1 MQPLPVAG
9 AQNAAAE
16 PTVDQTHDA
25 AHPQTRAVSEQMKIV
40 IVGHVD
46 HGKSTLIGRLF
57 HDTDSLPVGK
67 YEQILASCKKRGV
80 EFEWAFLMDAF
91 QAERDQNITI
101 DTAQIWFHT
110 NKRQYVIIDAP
121 GHKEFLKNMIS
132 GAARAEAALLLIDA
146 KEGVREQ
153 TRRHG
158 YLLQLLGVRQVA
170 VVINKMDLVDYSE
183 AAYNKLVQEYTE
195 FLTKLEVKPTF
206 FIPVTA
212 RHGENIA
219 NKTEK
224 MNWYKG
230 PTVLEALDTFHPVAQ
245 SSALPLRMPI
255 QDVYRFDHRRILA
268 GRIESGT
275 LKVGDELVFAPY
287 SRTSRVA
294 SIEYW
299 AGEHSDTAYAGE
311 SVGITLTEQIFVERG
326 QIAAHTQDGPVAT
339 TEFQARIFWLGREP
353 LEVKKK
359 YKLKLATQEVECT
372 VKSIDRIIDASTLE
386 LATAQRDRVERNEV
400 AELRLHTR
408 YPIAADGYSMIAE
421 TGRFVLVQD
430 KEVAGGGIISGGI
443 LADRTLT
450 TQKTANITWSPSKI
464 TAAQRAVR
472 NGHSGG
478 VVWLT
483 GLSGAGKSTIANE
496 LERILFERGLHTF
509 ALDGDNL
516 RHGLCSDLTFSAED
530 RAENI
535 RRVGHVV
542 RLMAEAGTIVVT
554 SFISPY
560 RADRRKVREIMN
572 ELRFVEVYVKCP
584 LDVCETRDP
593 KQLYKKARSGQIK
606 NFTGIDAP
614 YEEPE
619 NAEIVIETDKQS
631 VESSVT
637 SIVDYLRGVLYSEK
651 H

>member
-1 MQPLPVAG
+1 MQPLPTVSTTP
-9 AQNAAAE
+9 NALPGE
-16 PTVDQTHDA
+16 LHDA

-57 HDTDSLPVGK
+57 YDTDSLPVGK

-80 EFEWAFLMDAF
+80 EFEWAFLMDSF

-101 DTAQIWFHT
+101 DTAQIWFYT

-170 VVINKMDLVDYSE
+170 VVINKMDLVNYSE
-183 AAYNKLVQEYTE
+183 AAYKELVREYTE
-195 FLTKLEVKPTF
+195 FLAKLEVKPTF

-219 NKTEK
+219 RHAEK
-224 MNWYKG
+224 MAWYKG
-230 PTVLEALDTFHPVAQ
+230 PTVLEALDTFNPVKGNTE
-245 SSALPLRMPI
+245 LPLRFPI

-268 GRIESGT
+268 GRVESGK
-275 LKVGDELVFAPY
+275 LKVGDKLLFAPY
-287 SRTSRVA
+287 LKTSTVA
-294 SIEYW
+294 SIEHW
-299 AGEHSDTAYAGE
+299 AGEHKAEALAGE

-326 QIAAHTQDGPVAT
+326 QIGAHAEDGPVPT
-339 TEFQARIFWLGREP
+339 TEFQARIFWLGHAP
-353 LEVKKK
+353 LELKKK

-372 VKSIDRIIDASTLE
+372 IKSIDKIIDATTLE
-386 LATAQRDRVERNEV
+386 LATSQRNSVERNEV
-400 AELRLHTR
+400 AELRIHTR
-408 YPIAADGYSMIAE
+408 YPIAVDSYSIIPE
-421 TGRFVLVQD
+421 TGRFVLVD
-430 KEVAGGGIISGGI
+430 GKEVAGGGIISGGI
-443 LADRTLT
+443 LADRSLNA
-450 TQKTANITWSPSKI
+450 QKATNITWSPSKI
-464 TAAQRAVR
+464 TAAQRSVR
-472 NGHSGG
+472 NGHTGG
-478 VVWLT
+478 VLWLT

-496 LERILFERGLHTF
+496 LEKILFERGLHTF
-509 ALDGDNL
+509 ALDGDNI
-516 RHGLCSDLTFSAED
+516 RHGLCSDLSFSPQD

-554 SFISPY
+554 SFISPF
-560 RADRRKVREIMN
+560 RDDRRKVREIMS
-572 ELRFVEVYVKCP
+572 ELKFIEVYVKCP
-584 LDVCETRDP
+584 LAVCETRDP
-593 KQLYKKARSGQIK
+593 KQLYQKARKGEIK
-606 NFTGIDAP
+606 NFTGIDSP

-619 NAEIVIETDKQS
+619 NAEVVVETDKQS
-631 VESSVT
+631 LEACVT
-637 SIVDYLRGVLYSEK
+637 HIVDYLRGVLYSEK

>member
-1 MQPLPVAG
+1 MQLL
-9 AQNAAAE
+9 
-16 PTVDQTHDA
+16 PTVSTTPNALPGELHDA
-25 AHPQTRAVSEQMKIV
+25 AHPQTRAVTEQMKIV

-67 YEQILASCKKRGV
+67 YEAILASCKKRGV

-101 DTAQIWFHT
+101 DTAQIWFYT

-170 VVINKMDLVDYSE
+170 VIINKMDLVDYSE
-183 AAYNKLVQEYTE
+183 AAYNALVKEYTE
-195 FLTKLEVKPTF
+195 FLKKLDVTPKF

-219 NKTEK
+219 RRSEH
-224 MNWYKG
+224 MAWYKG
-230 PTVLEALDTFHPVAQ
+230 PVVLEALDTFNPVVGNAE
-245 SSALPLRMPI
+245 LPLRFPI

-268 GRIESGT
+268 GRVESGRI
-275 LKVGDELVFAPY
+275 KVGDELIFAPY
-287 SRTSRVA
+287 LKTSKVA
-294 SIEYW
+294 SIEHW
-299 AGEHSDTAYAGE
+299 AGKTLTEAVAGE
-311 SVGITLTEQIFVERG
+311 SIGITMTEQIFVERG
-326 QIAAHTQDGPVAT
+326 QIGAHAVDGPVAT

-353 LEVKKK
+353 LALKKK
-359 YKLKLATQEVECT
+359 YKLKLATQEVEC
-372 VKSIDRIIDASTLE
+372 SIKAIDKIIDASTLE
-386 LATAQRDRVERNEV
+386 MASSQRDKVERNEV
-400 AELRLHTR
+400 AELRIHTR
-408 YPIAADGYSMIAE
+408 YPLAVDSYSMIPE
-421 TGRFVLVQD
+421 TGRFVIVD
-430 KEVAGGGIISGGI
+430 GKEVAGGGIISGGI
-443 LADRTLT
+443 LADRSLST
-450 TQKTANITWSPSKI
+450 TKTGTNLTWSPSKV
-464 TAAQRAVR
+464 TQSQRAIR
-472 NGHSGG
+472 NGHTGG

-483 GLSGAGKSTIANE
+483 GFSGAGKSTIANE
-496 LERILFERGLHTF
+496 LEKILFERGLHTF
-509 ALDGDNL
+509 ALDGDNT
-516 RHGLCSDLTFSAED
+516 RHGLCSDLGFSAED

-542 RLMAEAGTIVVT
+542 RLMAESGAIVVT

-572 ELRFVEVYVKCP
+572 EMKFIEVYVKCP
-584 LDVCETRDP
+584 IEVCEQRDP
-593 KQLYKKARSGQIK
+593 KQLYRKARSGQIK

-614 YEEPE
+614 YEIPE

-631 VESSVT
+631 VEASVT
-637 SIVDYLRGVLYSEK
+637 QILDYLRDVLYTEK

>member
-1 MQPLPVAG
+1 MQQL
-9 AQNAAAE
+9 
-16 PTVDQTHDA
+16 PTVSSSPSGNVNSQSETHEA

-57 HDTDSLPVGK
+57 YDTDSLPVGK

-101 DTAQIWFHT
+101 DTAQIWFYT

-132 GAARAEAALLLIDA
+132 GAARAEAAMLLIDA
-146 KEGVREQ
+146 KEGVKEQ

-183 AAYNKLVQEYTE
+183 KAYNALVKEYTE
-195 FLTKLEVKPTF
+195 FLNKLDVKPKF

-219 NKTEK
+219 KRSENMK
-224 MNWYKG
+224 WYTG
-230 PTVLEALDTFHPVAQ
+230 PVVLEALDTFNPVVAN
-245 SSALPLRMPI
+245 AELPLRFPI

-268 GRIESGT
+268 GRVESGEI
-275 LKVGDELVFAPY
+275 KVGDTLIFAPY
-287 SRTSRVA
+287 LKTSKVA
-294 SIEYW
+294 TIEHW
-299 AGEHSDTAYAGE
+299 AGESKNLARAGE
-311 SVGITLTEQIFVERG
+311 SIGITLTEQIFVERG
-326 QIAAHTQDGPVAT
+326 QIGAHVHDGPVAT
-339 TEFQARIFWLGREP
+339 TEFQARIFWLGHEP
-353 LEVKKK
+353 LSLKKK
-359 YKLKLATQEVECT
+359 YKLKLATQEVEC
-372 VKSIDRIIDASTLE
+372 SIKAIEKIIDASTLE
-386 LATAQRDRVERNEV
+386 MASTQRDHVERNEV
-400 AELRLHTR
+400 AELRIHTR
-408 YPIAADGYSMIAE
+408 YPLAADNYSLIPE
-421 TGRFVLVQD
+421 TGRFVIVD
-430 KEVAGGGIISGGI
+430 GKEVAGGGIISGGI
-443 LADRTLT
+443 LADRTQSA
-450 TQKTANITWSPSKI
+450 QKSENITWSPSKI
-464 TAAQRAVR
+464 TLAQRAIR
-472 NGHSGG
+472 NGHTGG

-496 LERILFERGLHTF
+496 LEKILFERGLHTF
-509 ALDGDNL
+509 ALDGDNT

-560 RADRRKVREIMN
+560 RADRRKVREIMS
-572 ELRFVEVYVKCP
+572 EMKFIEVYIKCP
-584 LDVCETRDP
+584 LEVCEQRDP
-593 KQLYKKARSGQIK
+593 KQLYRKARSGQIK

-614 YEEPE
+614 YETPE
-619 NAEIVIETDKQS
+619 NPEIVIETDKQS
-631 VESSVT
+631 VEESVT
-637 SIVDYLRGVLYSEK
+637 QILDLLKDLLYSEK

>member
-1 MQPLPVAG
+1 MQNLPTVSNNV
-9 AQNAAAE
+9 NAAGE
-16 PTVDQTHDA
+16 THDA
-25 AHPQTRAVSEQMKIV
+25 AHPQTRAVTEQMKIV

-57 HDTDSLPVGK
+57 YDTDSLPVGK
-67 YEQILASCKKRGV
+67 YEAILASCKKRGV

-101 DTAQIWFHT
+101 DTAQIWFYT
-110 NKRQYVIIDAP
+110 PKRQYVIIDAP

-170 VVINKMDLVDYSE
+170 VVINKMDLMGYSE
-183 AAYNKLVQEYTE
+183 ETYKALVKEYTE
-195 FLTKLEVKPTF
+195 FLNKLEIKPTF
-206 FIPVTA
+206 FIPVA
-212 RHGENIA
+212 AKHGENIA
-219 NKTEK
+219 RKTEK
-224 MNWYKG
+224 MAWYKG
-230 PTVLEALDTFHPVAQ
+230 PTVLSALDSFSPVVAN
-245 SSALPLRMPI
+245 AELPLRMPI

-268 GRIESGT
+268 GRVESGK
-275 LKVGDELVFAPY
+275 LKVGDTLIFAPFLK
-287 SRTSRVA
+287 TSKVA
-294 SIEYW
+294 TIEHW
-299 AGEHSDTAYAGE
+299 AGKLLTEAVAGE
-311 SVGITLTEQIFVERG
+311 SIGITLTEQIFVERG
-326 QIAAHTQDGPVAT
+326 QIAAHPSDGPVAT
-339 TEFQARIFWLGREP
+339 TEFQARIFWMGHQP
-353 LEVKKK
+353 LSQKKK

-372 VKSIDRIIDASTLE
+372 IKSIDRIIDASTLE
-386 LATAQRDRVERNEV
+386 FATTQRDHVDRNEV
-400 AELRLHTR
+400 AELRIHTR
-408 YPIAADGYSMIAE
+408 NPIGADSYGLIPE
-421 TGRFVLVQD
+421 TGRFVLVD
-430 KEVAGGGIISGGI
+430 EKEVAGGGIISGGI
-443 LADRTLT
+443 LSDRSQS
-450 TQKTANITWSPSKI
+450 TQKSDNIIWSPSKV
-464 TAAQRAVR
+464 TMAQRSVR

-483 GLSGAGKSTIANE
+483 GFSGAGKSTIANE
-496 LERILFERGLHTF
+496 LEKILFERGMHTF
-509 ALDGDNL
+509 ALDGDNT
-516 RHGLCSDLTFSAED
+516 RHGLCSDLGFSAED

-542 RLMAEAGTIVVT
+542 RLMAEAGAIVVT

-572 ELRFVEVYVKCP
+572 EMKFIEVYVKCP
-584 LDVCETRDP
+584 LNVCEQRDP
-593 KQLYKKARSGQIK
+593 KQLYRKARSGQIK

-619 NAEIVIETDKQS
+619 NAEVLIETDKQS
-631 VESSVT
+631 VEACVT
-637 SIVDYLRGVLYSEK
+637 QILDYLKDVLYVEK